1 MICSWASSRQNQE
14 EGKDVYCT
22 WQRWKSGRLPQLPS
36 TAALFT
42 ALAEVTVTAARMVAR
57 EAHHTRAAE

>member
-1 MICSWASSRQNQE
+1 MICSWASSRPNQE

-42 ALAEVTVTAARMVAR
+42 ALAEVTVTAARMVA
-57 EAHHTRAAE
+57 